1 MRGDRWQAQLV
12 SVRLAVWPPHSSQV
26 LCFPRCK
33 RTRQRRLGMGT
44 ILGYVT
50 VFESTDAGTG
60 DPHQTTWQFHV
71 DPGNAVKK
79 AVITRN
85 ARLADTMRFAVEQDS
100 RVQVT
105 YVDGTDVMVQAR
117 LEFNYLCEELRMQ
130 LCPGLGEPVEPEPKT
145 VCVTRRFSPCRNEEL
160 PKATQRHSARLTRTK
175 KRARVA

>member
-1 MRGDRWQAQLV
+1 
-12 SVRLAVWPPHSSQV
+12 
-26 LCFPRCK
+26 
-33 RTRQRRLGMGT
+33 MGT